1 MHSSTDQ
8 WDWSVLGPLALREA
22 GLVLT
27 AHHDAEDA
35 AQDALV
41 RAWRARHRCTG
52 VPAAYVKAIARNE
65 ALRLATRRSPTP
77 HDDPFAA
84 CPAAAVEA
92 PADDVVHMRLEVS
105 RALDRLP
112 PYDRLLVTLY
122 YGLDESAARVA
133 NRLEMKEATV
143 RVRLFRARKTLR
155 AILEEWGDAT
165 A

>member
-1 MHSSTDQ
+1 MNAHTDQ
-8 WDWSVLGPLALREA
+8 WDWSALGPLALREA

-27 AHHDAEDA
+27 SHHDAEDA

-52 VPAAYVKAIARNE
+52 RPAAWIATIARNE
-65 ALRLATRRSPTP
+65 ARRVASRRSPTP
-77 HDDPFAA
+77 LDDPLAA
-84 CPAAAVEA
+84 CTAGAVQP
-92 PADDVVHMRLEVS
+92 PADDRVHDRLEVS

-122 YGLDESAARVA
+122 YGLDESAGQVA
-133 NRLEMKEATV
+133 NRLELNEATV

-155 AILEEWGDAT
+155 AILEE
-165 A
+165 